1 MKNRLNLDFSLQS
14 ITDRKA
20 FIDTYLQTP
29 QFKALPPTKE
39 ELETIA
45 NYILWGKEEDG
56 KSLVQKKQIQIKTKN
71 STWTSQ
77 SNLSSLDELFE
88 SPTFN
93 EFQLSPLYETHY
105 TAQKETFSRS
115 NALRDAPPHI
125 KVELQKLFRQ
135 IDTLDLLINFYE
147 LRTGKR
153 KNPPRE
159 ALLQEFTNSEQLA
172 LQERSTHL
180 RPYEYLKCRHE
191 LVELRKSQFTFRDIY
206 RTPIVRRTLP
216 VVTREEKPA
225 LLSEIQVYPFGLMG
239 KTPIRQKVFRPL
251 REISPLDFSEEELQ
265 RISDLYWDL
274 QKEKQD
280 SLKAFLDLEKLEHLY
295 RVLEEF
301 QNFFREEGRQEIFFS
316 EETQDFFNQ
325 RSKEVQEN
333 KEVEIPISREVEVP
347 GSAGAHQFSQ
357 SKLSSDFDED
367 NYIGDL
373 VDTVIFYIRETDLT
387 DIQKEILDLKL
398 RKVPNQAIATYIN
411 GKYGKNYTA
420 NYISTIYK
428 QKVIK
433 QTCDTVRRHREII
446 ENLWFPEEFK
456 VCTRCKQSLL
466 RNTDYFIKKS
476 RTKDGFSSRC
486 KKCDKEVMKPRKK
499 I

>member
-1 MKNRLNLDFSLQS
+1 MKNRLNLDFSIQS

-29 QFKALPPTKE
+29 QFKTLPPTKE

-125 KVELQKLFRQ
+125 KIELQKLFRQ

-147 LRTGKR
+147 LKTGKR

-159 ALLQEFTNSEQLA
+159 ALLQEFSNSEQLA

-206 RTPIVRRTLP
+206 KTPIMRRTLP
-216 VVTREEKPA
+216 VVTREERPA

-265 RISDLYWDL
+265 KISDLYWGL
-274 QKEKQD
+274 QKEKKEI
-280 SLKAFLDLEKLEHLY
+280 SKSFLDLEKLEHLY

-316 EETQDFFNQ
+316 EETQNFFNQ
-325 RSKEVQEN
+325 N
-333 KEVEIPISREVEVP
+333 LDKEVEVST
-347 GSAGAHQFSQ
+347 SAGASQISQ
-357 SKLSSDFDED
+357 SKPSSDFNED

-373 VDTVIFYIRETDLT
+373 INTVVFYIKETDLT

-398 RKVPNQAIATYIN
+398 RKVPNQSIATYIN

-466 RNTDYFIKKS
+466 KNTDYFIKKS

-486 KKCDKEVMKPRKK
+486 KKCDKEVLKPRKK

>member
-1 MKNRLNLDFSLQS
+1 MKNRLNLDFSIQS

-29 QFKALPPTKE
+29 QFKNLPPTKE

-159 ALLQEFTNSEQLA
+159 ALLQEFSNSEQLSI
-172 LQERSTHL
+172 QERSAHL

-225 LLSEIQVYPFGLMG
+225 LLSEIQVYPFGLIG
-239 KTPIRQKVFRPL
+239 KTPIRQKIFRPL

-265 RISDLYWDL
+265 KVSNLYWSF
-274 QKEKQD
+274 QEEKKETSK
-280 SLKAFLDLEKLEHLY
+280 SFLDLEKLEHLY

-301 QNFFREEGRQEIFFS
+301 QNFFREEDRQEIFFS
-316 EETQDFFNQ
+316 EKTQDFFRGDLN
-325 RSKEVQEN
+325 REVGGSESR
-333 KEVEIPISREVEVP
+333 KVEIPT
-347 GSAGAHQFSQ
+347 SAGALQFSQ
-357 SKLSSDFDED
+357 PKSSPDFDED
-367 NYIGDL
+367 NYINEL
-373 VDTVIFYIRETDLT
+373 IDTIIFYIKETDLT

-398 RKVPNQAIATYIN
+398 RKIPNQNIAKYIN
-411 GKYGKNYTA
+411 EKYEKNYTA

-428 QKVIK
+428 QKIIK

-466 RNTDYFIKKS
+466 KNTDYFIKKS

-486 KKCDKEVMKPRKK
+486 KKCDKEVIKPRKK

>member
-1 MKNRLNLDFSLQS
+1 MKNRLNLDFSIQS
-14 ITDRKA
+14 ITDRKV
-20 FIDTYLQTP
+20 FIDTYLQAP
-29 QFKALPPTKE
+29 QFKTLPPTKE
-39 ELETIA
+39 ELETIT

-125 KVELQKLFRQ
+125 KIELQKLFRQ

-159 ALLQEFTNSEQLA
+159 TLLQEFSNSEQLA

-206 RTPIVRRTLP
+206 KTPIMRRTLP
-216 VVTREEKPA
+216 VVTREERPA

-265 RISDLYWDL
+265 KISDLYWGL
-274 QKEKQD
+274 QKEKKEI
-280 SLKAFLDLEKLEHLY
+280 SKSFLDLEKLEHLY

-316 EETQDFFNQ
+316 EETQNFFNQ
-325 RSKEVQEN
+325 DLD
-333 KEVEIPISREVEVP
+333 REVEVP
-347 GSAGAHQFSQ
+347 TSAGAPQISQ
-357 SKLSSDFDED
+357 LKPSSDFNED

-373 VDTVIFYIRETDLT
+373 IDTVIFYIKETDLT

-398 RKVPNQAIATYIN
+398 RKVPNQSIATYIN

-466 RNTDYFIKKS
+466 KNTDYFIKKS

-486 KKCDKEVMKPRKK
+486 KKCDKEVLKPRKK

>member
-1 MKNRLNLDFSLQS
+1 MKNRLNLDFSIQS

-20 FIDTYLQTP
+20 FIDIYLQAP
-29 QFKALPPTKE
+29 QFKNLPPTKE

-135 IDTLDLLINFYE
+135 IDALDLLINFYE

-159 ALLQEFTNSEQLA
+159 ALLQEFSNSEQLS

-206 RTPIVRRTLP
+206 RTPIMRRTLP

-265 RISDLYWDL
+265 KISDLYWEF
-274 QKEKQD
+274 QKEKKEI
-280 SLKAFLDLEKLEHLY
+280 SKSFLDLEKLEHLY

-325 RSKEVQEN
+325 VLDR
-333 KEVEIPISREVEVP
+333 EVEIPT
-347 GSAGAHQFSQ
+347 SAGVPQNSQ
-357 SKLSSDFDED
+357 SKPSSDFNED

-373 VDTVIFYIRETDLT
+373 IDTVVFYIKETDLT

-398 RKVPNQAIATYIN
+398 RKVPNQSIATYIN

-466 RNTDYFIKKS
+466 KNTDYFIKKS

-499 I
+499 V

>member
-1 MKNRLNLDFSLQS
+1 MKNRLNLDFSIQS

-29 QFKALPPTKE
+29 QFKTLPPTKE

-115 NALRDAPPHI
+115 NALRDAPLHI

-147 LRTGKR
+147 LKIGKR

-159 ALLQEFTNSEQLA
+159 ALLQEFSNSEQLA
-172 LQERSTHL
+172 IQERSTHL

-206 RTPIVRRTLP
+206 KTPIMRKTLP
-216 VVTREEKPA
+216 VVTREERPA

-265 RISDLYWDL
+265 KISDLYWGL
-274 QKEKQD
+274 QKEKKEI
-280 SLKAFLDLEKLEHLY
+280 SKSFLDLEKLEHLY

-316 EETQDFFNQ
+316 EETQNFFNQ
-325 RSKEVQEN
+325 N
-333 KEVEIPISREVEVP
+333 LDKEVEVST
-347 GSAGAHQFSQ
+347 SAGASQISQ
-357 SKLSSDFDED
+357 SKPSSDFNED

-373 VDTVIFYIRETDLT
+373 INTVVFYIKETDLT

-398 RKVPNQAIATYIN
+398 RKVPNQSIATYIN

-466 RNTDYFIKKS
+466 KNTDYFIKKS

-486 KKCDKEVMKPRKK
+486 KKCDKEVLKPRKK

>member
-1 MKNRLNLDFSLQS
+1 MKNRLNLDFSIQS

-20 FIDTYLQTP
+20 FIDTYLQAP
-29 QFKALPPTKE
+29 QFKNLPPTKE

-135 IDTLDLLINFYE
+135 IDALDLLINFYE

-206 RTPIVRRTLP
+206 RTPIMRRTLP
-216 VVTREEKPA
+216 VITREERPA

-265 RISDLYWDL
+265 KISDIYWGF
-274 QKEKQD
+274 QKEKKD
-280 SLKAFLDLEKLEHLY
+280 TLKVFLDLEKLEHLY
-295 RVLEEF
+295 RILEEF

-325 RSKEVQEN
+325 NLDRK
-333 KEVEIPISREVEVP
+333 VEVLTNAALP
-347 GSAGAHQFSQ
+347 QISQ
-357 SKLSSDFDED
+357 SKPSSDFNED

-373 VDTVIFYIRETDLT
+373 IDTVVFYIKETDLT

-398 RKVPNQAIATYIN
+398 RKVPNQSIATYIN

-466 RNTDYFIKKS
+466 KNTDYFIKKS

-486 KKCDKEVMKPRKK
+486 KKCDKEVIKPRKK

>member
-1 MKNRLNLDFSLQS
+1 MKNRLNLDFSIQS
-14 ITDRKA
+14 ITDRKV

-29 QFKALPPTKE
+29 QFKTLPPTKE

-159 ALLQEFTNSEQLA
+159 ALLQEFSNSEQLA

-206 RTPIVRRTLP
+206 KTPIMRRTLP
-216 VVTREEKPA
+216 VVTREERPA

-265 RISDLYWDL
+265 KISDLYWGL
-274 QKEKQD
+274 QKEKKEI
-280 SLKAFLDLEKLEHLY
+280 SKSFLDLEKLEHLY

-316 EETQDFFNQ
+316 EETQNFFNQ
-325 RSKEVQEN
+325 N
-333 KEVEIPISREVEVP
+333 LDKEVEVST
-347 GSAGAHQFSQ
+347 SAGASQISQ
-357 SKLSSDFDED
+357 SKPSSDFNED

-373 VDTVIFYIRETDLT
+373 INTVVFYIKETDLT

-398 RKVPNQAIATYIN
+398 RKVPNQSIATYIN

-466 RNTDYFIKKS
+466 KNTDYFIKKS

-486 KKCDKEVMKPRKK
+486 KKCDKEVLKPRKK